1 MVEIPKACENSKYML
16 KFLKYE
22 KYFLKKKKMIMLS
35 S

>member
-22 KYFLKKKKMIMLS
+22 KYFLKKKKNDNVK
-35 S
+35 